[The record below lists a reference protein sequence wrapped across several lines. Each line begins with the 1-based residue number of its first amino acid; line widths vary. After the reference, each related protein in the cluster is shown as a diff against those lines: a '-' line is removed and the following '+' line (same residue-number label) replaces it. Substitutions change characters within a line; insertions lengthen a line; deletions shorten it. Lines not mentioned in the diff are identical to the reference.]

1 MAKEE
6 LTIVSDR
13 LELASMTPEFLEAC
27 LAGDSEAASGLLG
40 LEVHED
46 WLRERG
52 LMRLRM
58 DQMRRDPALEQWL
71 LRAICVRRQGT
82 TIGHMGFHDQ
92 PGNDDLRDLSPGG
105 AEFGYSIFPPFRR
118 RGYATEACGALMDWA
133 SREHHVPRF
142 VVSISPENLP
152 SLRIASRFGFRK
164 VGSHVDEEDGP
175 EDILVRDVAETR

>member
-71 LRAICVRRQGT
+71 LRRYACADRGPRSGT
-82 TIGHMGFHDQ
+82 
-92 PGNDDLRDLSPGG
+92 
-105 AEFGYSIFPPFRR
+105 
-118 RGYATEACGALMDWA
+118 
-133 SREHHVPRF
+133 
-142 VVSISPENLP
+142 
-152 SLRIASRFGFRK
+152 
-164 VGSHVDEEDGP
+164 
-175 EDILVRDVAETR
+175 